1 MANKRPVNRVT
12 SQRRPAAQRSSGRV
26 GGNTA
31 RPAARPAETKAP
43 AGKGAKVRMQKD
55 AARPA
60 SRPKSSGSSGS
71 SASFWQTWRVALCCG
86 IAAVALA
93 VLAIVGFLRPGVDD
107 GNLAYV
113 DNSATDEVKAA
124 AQHALTTLYG
134 YKAKEIDKFKDN
146 ARTVLTGQMLADL
159 DKYADTGLDVIKQTD
174 TDTQV
179 TTDPL
184 GVTLLTDDRAEL
196 LVNLNISAVKNGS
209 PQALASGPIVLRMQ
223 KVDGKWLASE
233 IADK

>member
-12 SQRRPAAQRSSGRV
+12 SKRRPAAQRSSGRV
-26 GGNTA
+26 GGTTARPNQRQSENTA
-31 RPAARPAETKAP
+31 PQSAGAKLRTPKNASRPAAR
-43 AGKGAKVRMQKD
+43 R
-55 AARPA
+55 R
-60 SRPKSSGSSGS
+60 S

-86 IAAVALA
+86 LAAVALA

-134 YKAKEIDKFKDN
+134 YKAKDIDKFKDS

-159 DKYADTGLDVIKQTD
+159 DKYADTGLDVIKQTS

-184 GVTLLTDDRAEL
+184 GVTLLTEDRAEL

-209 PQALASGPIVLRMQ
+209 PQALAAGPIVLRMQ